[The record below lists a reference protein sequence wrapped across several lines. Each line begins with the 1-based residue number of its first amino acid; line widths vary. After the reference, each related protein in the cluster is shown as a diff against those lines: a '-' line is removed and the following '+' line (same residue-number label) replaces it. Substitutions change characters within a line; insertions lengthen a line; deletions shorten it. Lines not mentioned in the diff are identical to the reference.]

1 VVIELQ
7 TGCGWWQTDRGRF
20 GILRPPRGIAQRV
33 GECGETGVDRLIVEH
48 PDRLARCGVGLIEHL
63 LHGCGVMVVDTGKG
77 EDESA
82 VAELVCDV
90 IAIVTTRGVEL

>member
-1 VVIELQ
+1 MWMVAN
-7 TGCGWWQTDRGRF
+7 GSRS
-20 GILRPPRGIAQRV
+20 LRDCPTAAWDCARV

-48 PDRLARCGVGLIEHL
+48 PDRLARCGAGLIEHL
-63 LHGCGVMVVDTGKG
+63 LHGCGVMVVDTGKS

-90 IAIVTTRGVEL
+90 LAIVTTHGDAL